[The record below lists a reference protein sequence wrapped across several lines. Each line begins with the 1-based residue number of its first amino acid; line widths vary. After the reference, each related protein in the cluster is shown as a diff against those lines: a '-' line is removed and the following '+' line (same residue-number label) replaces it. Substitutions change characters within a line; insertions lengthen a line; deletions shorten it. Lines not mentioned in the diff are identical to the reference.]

1 MASGY
6 LGTNYTLDQI
16 NAVPL
21 LFNAVQ
27 TTMNSGGGPDQGGSW
42 NHILI
47 LTHAKSLINQGMTD
61 PVDFVEQ
68 QLRSDVSNYI
78 SQQTFGPNPGGAAGG
93 NIALSDIEG
102 ATQYLSNNG
111 VSPDVINSVINNGKS
126 DAQEQI
132 TAVESANAASGG
144 GGFVGSL
151 MNALSNPTTLLEI
164 AAAASIPGAA
174 EALAPSIA
182 AGLGVSTATA
192 TAIAAGTLSA
202 ATQVAAGVPVQTA
215 IQNAAVGSIVST
227 GTNEAANAIIS
238 NNPGSSVA
246 SVLSTPVP
254 GAAAG
259 SLSPVVSAVS
269 QGLASGANAALTG
282 QNVSQAIEKGAAIG
296 GISSAAA
303 QTVSSVNSPGPMS
316 GTGLT
321 VPTNALP
328 QVSQFEDAPTST
340 EGLKLPSSVLTG
352 ETVAPAEPQAPGIQY
367 TLSPT
372 VFTPGGV
379 DYGFTRA
386 TPTDTLTSTPQTTPG
401 MSPEAQSALQSVFG
415 FGLSTALA
423 PKSPGLG
430 AISASTTGVGS
441 SGGSTGTTSSTTG
454 GSPGGTELDPST
466 GKAPELAWGDKYSS
480 LKEGLNV

>member
-1 MASGY
+1 MSSSSNPNPISD
-6 LGTNYTLDQI
+6 LG
-16 NAVPL
+16 NAVNKAVKQVGDVGQAIINNPL
-21 LFNAVQ
+21 PIIETSVLTAALGPEGIALSSAIGAPATAAVSAAAVEAANGGNVNQ
-27 TTMNSGGGPDQGGSW
+27 IATAAASAGVGSEVTQLVAPEVGPSPISGAATNS
-42 NHILI
+42 
-47 LTHAKSLINQGMTD
+47 T
-61 PVDFVEQ
+61 
-68 QLRSDVSNYI
+68 
-78 SQQTFGPNPGGAAGG
+78 NPLASAAGGAAGG
-93 NIALSDIEG
+93 
-102 ATQYLSNNG
+102 ATQ
-111 VSPDVINSVINNGKS
+111 
-126 DAQEQI
+126 
-132 TAVESANAASGG
+132 
-144 GGFVGSL
+144 
-151 MNALSNPTTLLEI
+151 
-164 AAAASIPGAA
+164 
-174 EALAPSIA
+174 
-182 AGLGVSTATA
+182 
-192 TAIAAGTLSA
+192 
-202 ATQVAAGVPVQTA
+202 
-215 IQNAAVGSIVST
+215 
-227 GTNEAANAIIS
+227 
-238 NNPGSSVA
+238 
-246 SVLSTPVP
+246 
-254 GAAAG
+254 
-259 SLSPVVSAVS
+259 
-269 QGLASGANAALTG
+269 AALTG
-282 QNVSQAIEKGAAIG
+282 QDVAKGALTG
-296 GISSAAA
+296 GAVSGLASAGA
-303 QTVSSVNSPGPMS
+303 QEVSSLTSPGPMS

-379 DYGFTRA
+379 DYGFTRD

>member
-1 MASGY
+1 MGHWVKQEAKKTEDAGNKLVNGANQVITAIANNPLPIIETIAVTAVLGPGGALATGLTSTQAAAVGAAAVTAANGGNVNQIATAAASAGVGSEVTQ
-6 LGTNYTLDQI
+6 LVAPEVGPSPISGAATNST
-16 NAVPL
+16 NPL
-21 LFNAVQ
+21 A
-27 TTMNSGGGPDQGGSW
+27 S
-42 NHILI
+42 
-47 LTHAKSLINQGMTD
+47 AA
-61 PVDFVEQ
+61 
-68 QLRSDVSNYI
+68 
-78 SQQTFGPNPGGAAGG
+78 GGAAGG
-93 NIALSDIEG
+93 
-102 ATQYLSNNG
+102 ATQ
-111 VSPDVINSVINNGKS
+111 
-126 DAQEQI
+126 
-132 TAVESANAASGG
+132 
-144 GGFVGSL
+144 
-151 MNALSNPTTLLEI
+151 
-164 AAAASIPGAA
+164 
-174 EALAPSIA
+174 
-182 AGLGVSTATA
+182 
-192 TAIAAGTLSA
+192 
-202 ATQVAAGVPVQTA
+202 
-215 IQNAAVGSIVST
+215 
-227 GTNEAANAIIS
+227 
-238 NNPGSSVA
+238 
-246 SVLSTPVP
+246 
-254 GAAAG
+254 
-259 SLSPVVSAVS
+259 
-269 QGLASGANAALTG
+269 AALTG
-282 QNVSQAIEKGAAIG
+282 QDVAKGALTG
-296 GISSAAA
+296 GAVSGLASAGA
-303 QTVSSVNSPGPMS
+303 QEVSSLTSPGPMS

-367 TLSPT
+367 TLSPA

-441 SGGSTGTTSSTTG
+441 SGGTTGTTSSTTG

>member
-1 MASGY
+1 MALDTQQYVTTVEGRGGTPVTTYAPDTTLGY
-6 LGTNYTLDQI
+6 LNSTIQAIPGLSDIVSGGGRNWIQTLQNAMQDPVSFSENQLLTASQNNNQDQI
-16 NAVPL
+16 NANL
-21 LFNAVQ
+21 QFLNQQGLSGNQIQTDVQ
-27 TTMNSGGGPDQGGSW
+27 NL
-42 NHILI
+42 N
-47 LTHAKSLINQGMTD
+47 
-61 PVDFVEQ
+61 
-68 QLRSDVSNYI
+68 
-78 SQQTFGPNPGGAAGG
+78 
-93 NIALSDIEG
+93 
-102 ATQYLSNNG
+102 TQY
-111 VSPDVINSVINNGKS
+111 
-126 DAQEQI
+126 QQ
-132 TAVESANAASGG
+132 NAASS
-144 GGFVGSL
+144 GGFL
-151 MNALSNPTTLLEI
+151 NQLLNNPTAIAEI
-164 AAAASIPGAA
+164 AAAAAIPGMA

-182 AGLGVSTATA
+182 SALGVSSATA
-192 TAIAAGTLSA
+192 TVIATGTLSA

-379 DYGFTRA
+379 DYGFTRD

>member
-1 MASGY
+1 MSSSSNPNPISD
-6 LGTNYTLDQI
+6 LG
-16 NAVPL
+16 NAVNKAVKQVGDVGQAIINNPL
-21 LFNAVQ
+21 PIIETSVLTAALGPEGIALSSAIGAPATAAVSAAAVEAANGGNVNQ
-27 TTMNSGGGPDQGGSW
+27 IATAAASAGVGSEVTQLVAPEVGPSPISGAATNS
-42 NHILI
+42 
-47 LTHAKSLINQGMTD
+47 T
-61 PVDFVEQ
+61 
-68 QLRSDVSNYI
+68 
-78 SQQTFGPNPGGAAGG
+78 NPLASAAGGAAGG
-93 NIALSDIEG
+93 
-102 ATQYLSNNG
+102 ATQ
-111 VSPDVINSVINNGKS
+111 
-126 DAQEQI
+126 
-132 TAVESANAASGG
+132 
-144 GGFVGSL
+144 
-151 MNALSNPTTLLEI
+151 
-164 AAAASIPGAA
+164 
-174 EALAPSIA
+174 
-182 AGLGVSTATA
+182 
-192 TAIAAGTLSA
+192 
-202 ATQVAAGVPVQTA
+202 
-215 IQNAAVGSIVST
+215 
-227 GTNEAANAIIS
+227 
-238 NNPGSSVA
+238 
-246 SVLSTPVP
+246 
-254 GAAAG
+254 
-259 SLSPVVSAVS
+259 
-269 QGLASGANAALTG
+269 AALTG
-282 QNVSQAIEKGAAIG
+282 QDVAKGALTG
-296 GISSAAA
+296 GAVSGLASAGA
-303 QTVSSVNSPGPMS
+303 QEVSSLTSPGPMS

>member
-1 MASGY
+1 MSSSSNPNPISD
-6 LGTNYTLDQI
+6 LG
-16 NAVPL
+16 NAVNKAVNQVGDVGQAIINNPL
-21 LFNAVQ
+21 PIIETSVLTAALGPEGIALSSAIGAPATAAVSAAAVEAANGGNVNQ
-27 TTMNSGGGPDQGGSW
+27 IATAAASAGVGSEVTQLVAPEVGPSPISGAATNS
-42 NHILI
+42 
-47 LTHAKSLINQGMTD
+47 T
-61 PVDFVEQ
+61 
-68 QLRSDVSNYI
+68 
-78 SQQTFGPNPGGAAGG
+78 NPLASAAGGAAGG
-93 NIALSDIEG
+93 
-102 ATQYLSNNG
+102 ATQ
-111 VSPDVINSVINNGKS
+111 
-126 DAQEQI
+126 
-132 TAVESANAASGG
+132 
-144 GGFVGSL
+144 
-151 MNALSNPTTLLEI
+151 
-164 AAAASIPGAA
+164 
-174 EALAPSIA
+174 
-182 AGLGVSTATA
+182 
-192 TAIAAGTLSA
+192 
-202 ATQVAAGVPVQTA
+202 
-215 IQNAAVGSIVST
+215 
-227 GTNEAANAIIS
+227 
-238 NNPGSSVA
+238 
-246 SVLSTPVP
+246 
-254 GAAAG
+254 
-259 SLSPVVSAVS
+259 
-269 QGLASGANAALTG
+269 AALTG
-282 QNVSQAIEKGAAIG
+282 QDVAKGALTG
-296 GISSAAA
+296 GAVSGLASAGA
-303 QTVSSVNSPGPMS
+303 QEVSSLTSPGPMS

>member
-1 MASGY
+1 MSSSSNPNPISD
-6 LGTNYTLDQI
+6 LG
-16 NAVPL
+16 NAVNKAVKQVGDVGQAIINNPL
-21 LFNAVQ
+21 PIIETSVLTAALGPEGIALSSAIGAPATAAVSAAAVEAANGGNVNQ
-27 TTMNSGGGPDQGGSW
+27 IATAAASAGVGSEVTQLVAPEVGPSPISGAATNS
-42 NHILI
+42 
-47 LTHAKSLINQGMTD
+47 T
-61 PVDFVEQ
+61 
-68 QLRSDVSNYI
+68 
-78 SQQTFGPNPGGAAGG
+78 NPLASAAGGAAGG
-93 NIALSDIEG
+93 
-102 ATQYLSNNG
+102 ATQ
-111 VSPDVINSVINNGKS
+111 
-126 DAQEQI
+126 
-132 TAVESANAASGG
+132 
-144 GGFVGSL
+144 
-151 MNALSNPTTLLEI
+151 
-164 AAAASIPGAA
+164 
-174 EALAPSIA
+174 
-182 AGLGVSTATA
+182 
-192 TAIAAGTLSA
+192 
-202 ATQVAAGVPVQTA
+202 
-215 IQNAAVGSIVST
+215 
-227 GTNEAANAIIS
+227 
-238 NNPGSSVA
+238 
-246 SVLSTPVP
+246 
-254 GAAAG
+254 
-259 SLSPVVSAVS
+259 
-269 QGLASGANAALTG
+269 AALTG
-282 QNVSQAIEKGAAIG
+282 QDVAKGALTG
-296 GISSAAA
+296 GAVSGLASAGA
-303 QTVSSVNSPGPMS
+303 QEVSSLTSPGPMS

-379 DYGFTRA
+379 DYGFTRD

-401 MSPEAQSALQSVFG
+401 LSPEAQSALQSVFG

>member
-1 MASGY
+1 MSSSSNPLSD
-6 LGTNYTLDQI
+6 LG
-16 NAVPL
+16 NAVNKAVNQVGDVGQAIINNPL
-21 LFNAVQ
+21 PIIETSVLTAALGPEGIALSSAIGAPATAAVSAAAVEAANGGNVNQ
-27 TTMNSGGGPDQGGSW
+27 IATAAASAGVGSEVTQLVAPEVGPSPISGAATNS
-42 NHILI
+42 
-47 LTHAKSLINQGMTD
+47 T
-61 PVDFVEQ
+61 
-68 QLRSDVSNYI
+68 
-78 SQQTFGPNPGGAAGG
+78 NPLASAAGGAAGG
-93 NIALSDIEG
+93 
-102 ATQYLSNNG
+102 ATQ
-111 VSPDVINSVINNGKS
+111 
-126 DAQEQI
+126 
-132 TAVESANAASGG
+132 
-144 GGFVGSL
+144 
-151 MNALSNPTTLLEI
+151 
-164 AAAASIPGAA
+164 
-174 EALAPSIA
+174 
-182 AGLGVSTATA
+182 
-192 TAIAAGTLSA
+192 
-202 ATQVAAGVPVQTA
+202 
-215 IQNAAVGSIVST
+215 
-227 GTNEAANAIIS
+227 
-238 NNPGSSVA
+238 
-246 SVLSTPVP
+246 
-254 GAAAG
+254 
-259 SLSPVVSAVS
+259 
-269 QGLASGANAALTG
+269 AALTG
-282 QNVSQAIEKGAAIG
+282 QDVAKGALTG
-296 GISSAAA
+296 GAVSGLASAGA
-303 QTVSSVNSPGPMS
+303 QEVSSLTSPGPMS

>member
-1 MASGY
+1 MSSSSNPLSD
-6 LGTNYTLDQI
+6 LG
-16 NAVPL
+16 NAVNKAVNQVGDVGQAIINNPL
-21 LFNAVQ
+21 PIIETSVLTAALGPEGIALSSAIGAPATAAVSAAAVEAANGGNVNQ
-27 TTMNSGGGPDQGGSW
+27 IATAAASAGVGSEVTQLVAPEVGPSPISGAATNS
-42 NHILI
+42 
-47 LTHAKSLINQGMTD
+47 T
-61 PVDFVEQ
+61 
-68 QLRSDVSNYI
+68 
-78 SQQTFGPNPGGAAGG
+78 NPLASAAGGAAGG
-93 NIALSDIEG
+93 
-102 ATQYLSNNG
+102 ATQ
-111 VSPDVINSVINNGKS
+111 
-126 DAQEQI
+126 
-132 TAVESANAASGG
+132 
-144 GGFVGSL
+144 
-151 MNALSNPTTLLEI
+151 
-164 AAAASIPGAA
+164 
-174 EALAPSIA
+174 
-182 AGLGVSTATA
+182 
-192 TAIAAGTLSA
+192 
-202 ATQVAAGVPVQTA
+202 
-215 IQNAAVGSIVST
+215 
-227 GTNEAANAIIS
+227 
-238 NNPGSSVA
+238 
-246 SVLSTPVP
+246 
-254 GAAAG
+254 
-259 SLSPVVSAVS
+259 
-269 QGLASGANAALTG
+269 AALTG
-282 QNVSQAIEKGAAIG
+282 QDVAKGALTG
-296 GISSAAA
+296 GAVSGLASAGA
-303 QTVSSVNSPGPMS
+303 QEVSSLTSPGPMS

-379 DYGFTRA
+379 DYGFTRD

-401 MSPEAQSALQSVFG
+401 LSPEAQSALQSVFG

>member
-1 MASGY
+1 MSSSSNPNPISD
-6 LGTNYTLDQI
+6 LG
-16 NAVPL
+16 NAVNKAVKQVGDVGQAIINNPL
-21 LFNAVQ
+21 PIIETSVLTAALGPEGIALSSAIGAPATAAVSAAAVEAANGGNVNQ
-27 TTMNSGGGPDQGGSW
+27 IATAAASAGVGSEVTQLVAPEVGPSPISGAATNS
-42 NHILI
+42 
-47 LTHAKSLINQGMTD
+47 T
-61 PVDFVEQ
+61 
-68 QLRSDVSNYI
+68 
-78 SQQTFGPNPGGAAGG
+78 NPLASAAGGAAGG
-93 NIALSDIEG
+93 
-102 ATQYLSNNG
+102 ATQ
-111 VSPDVINSVINNGKS
+111 
-126 DAQEQI
+126 
-132 TAVESANAASGG
+132 
-144 GGFVGSL
+144 
-151 MNALSNPTTLLEI
+151 
-164 AAAASIPGAA
+164 
-174 EALAPSIA
+174 
-182 AGLGVSTATA
+182 
-192 TAIAAGTLSA
+192 
-202 ATQVAAGVPVQTA
+202 
-215 IQNAAVGSIVST
+215 
-227 GTNEAANAIIS
+227 
-238 NNPGSSVA
+238 
-246 SVLSTPVP
+246 
-254 GAAAG
+254 
-259 SLSPVVSAVS
+259 
-269 QGLASGANAALTG
+269 AALTG
-282 QNVSQAIEKGAAIG
+282 QDVAKGALTG
-296 GISSAAA
+296 GAVSGLASAGA
-303 QTVSSVNSPGPMS
+303 QEVSSLTSPGPMS

-328 QVSQFEDAPTST
+328 QVSQFENAPTST